1 MRSGA
6 GGPSGAPDAD
16 RLYRR
21 GHAHEHARPPLVR
34 PRSVPA
40 YTSSAV
46 TSAEMLRACQLSG
59 VTVAAQVSVGSLQG
73 GAWSR

>member
-6 GGPSGAPDAD
+6 GGPSGAPDAEAVQT
-16 RLYRR
+16 R
-21 GHAHEHARPPLVR
+21 ARTGTRTPFSRAAAV
-34 PRSVPA
+34 VPA

-59 VTVAAQVSVGSLQG
+59 VTVAAQVSVGSLLR